1 MQNLGE
7 TLMPVPRL
15 KCNRLVIAVLWTASL
30 VSLHL
35 ISLPGIASPAQGNEA
50 SKAKGDQQSR
60 IIYVTIAGSEPAG
73 SFGGVA
79 YKRTWGTVSGVVA
92 PRDTI
97 QGFDQLA
104 HDADGNYP
112 YQSEF
117 EITAPEKPGTNT
129 VIFIEAE
136 NRGTPVFLNALH
148 EVAIGGPP
156 SATTNGGDTGNGF
169 LFAHATSYAR
179 VQWQPGVA
187 ESVPMAAEGV
197 GEVIIRD
204 FGRMLAGRTPLNPKP
219 TLDFGTYHTR
229 ILGGVSLSGFFAN
242 TFIAEGFNADPVDG
256 TAVYQGAIAVD
267 GTGNWLALNELASQ
281 VGAKEFP
288 YVVPDAKPL
297 NASEILSGHLSDP
310 FYIDIA
316 NYTDFYRLRASI
328 TDVAPKNPRM
338 RRYDWPSAHAPAPID
353 QSGIS
358 SRAGR
363 CNGGVVIDLNPIPHS
378 AYLRAVTLELEHEL
392 KVPSA
397 KGAPSLPPSTLFELD
412 PDPVPSKMP
421 NVNHLPGVRIY
432 LPLVDEDAQPIGGV
446 RFPDVEHP
454 VGRAVPPSL
463 PPVTTA
469 SIEATCGNLGG
480 WQQFSAEELTK
491 RYGSE
496 ANYLKIYGESVDRQI
511 AAGFLLA
518 SDRDAMLRT
527 AAALYNRHPAV
538 TAQSAGQR

>member
-1 MQNLGE
+1 
-7 TLMPVPRL
+7 MPVPRL
-15 KCNRLVIAVLWTASL
+15 KFNRFVITALWSAFL
-30 VSLHL
+30 VSLPF
-35 ISLPGIASPAQGNEA
+35 ISLPGNASPAQGSEGSAPA
-50 SKAKGDQQSR
+50 SDQQSK
-60 IIYVTIAGSEPAG
+60 ITYVTIAGSEPAG

-79 YKRTWGTVSGVVA
+79 YKRTWGTVTGIVA

-129 VIFIEAE
+129 VIFVEAE

-148 EVAIGGPP
+148 EVSIAGPP
-156 SATTNGGDTGNGF
+156 SATTTGGDTGNGF

-179 VQWQPGVA
+179 VQWQAGVA

-197 GEVIIRD
+197 GEAIIRD

-219 TLDFGTYHTR
+219 SVDFGTYHTL

-242 TFIAEGFNADPVDG
+242 TFLAEGFNADPVEG
-256 TAVYQGAIAVD
+256 SAVYQGAIAVD
-267 GTGNWLALNELASQ
+267 GTGNWLALNELAAQ
-281 VGAKEFP
+281 ADAKEFP

-297 NASEILSGHLSDP
+297 PVTDILSGHLSDP
-310 FYIDIA
+310 FYVDIA

-328 TDVAPKNPRM
+328 TDIAPNNPRM

-358 SRAGR
+358 ARASR

-397 KGAPSLPPSTLFELD
+397 KQAPSLPPSTLFTLD
-412 PDPVPSKMP
+412 PDPVPSKTP

-432 LPLVDEDAQPIGGV
+432 LPLVDEDAQPMGGV
-446 RFPDVEHP
+446 RFPDVQHP

-480 WQQFSAEELTK
+480 WQQFSPEELTK

-496 ANYLKIYGESVDRQI
+496 ANYLKLYADSVDRQI
-511 AAGFLLA
+511 AAGFLLV
-518 SDRDAMLRT
+518 SDREAMLKT
-527 AAALYNRHPAV
+527 AAELYNRRPA
-538 TAQSAGQR
+538 AGTPASGQH

>member
-1 MQNLGE
+1 MSILR
-7 TLMPVPRL
+7 M
-15 KCNRLVIAVLWTASL
+15 KCSRVASSVLWAAAVLAL
-30 VSLHL
+30 LP
-35 ISLPGIASPAQGNEA
+35 IIFLPGNASAAQGREG
-50 SKAKGDQQSR
+50 SKAAGEQQSR
-60 IIYVTIAGSEPAG
+60 ITYVTIAGSEPAG

-79 YKRTWGTVSGVVA
+79 YKRTWGTVTGVVA
-92 PRDTI
+92 ERDTI
-97 QGFDQLA
+97 QGFDQLP

-129 VIFIEAE
+129 VVFVEAE

-148 EVAIGGPP
+148 EVAVAGPP

-169 LFAHATSYAR
+169 LFANGTSYAR

-187 ESVPMAAEGV
+187 ANVPMEAEGV

-219 TLDFGTYHTR
+219 AVDFGTYRTL

-256 TAVYQGAIAVD
+256 SAVFQGAIAVD
-267 GTGNWLALNELASQ
+267 GTGNWLALNELAAQ
-281 VGAKEFP
+281 AGVKEFP

-297 NASEILSGHLSDP
+297 NASDILGGHLSDP

-328 TDVAPKNPRM
+328 TDVLPTNPRM

-353 QSGIS
+353 QSGGS
-358 SRAGR
+358 ARASR
-363 CNGGVVIDLNPIPHS
+363 CNGGAVIDLNPIPHS
-378 AYLRAVTLELEHEL
+378 AYLRAVTLELEHVL

-397 KGAPSLPPSTLFELD
+397 KQAPSLPPSVLFVLD
-412 PDPVPSKMP
+412 PDPVLSKTP
-421 NVNHLPGVRIY
+421 NFNHLAGVRLY
-432 LPLVDEDAQPIGGV
+432 VPLVDEDAQPMGGV

-454 VGRAVPPSL
+454 VGRPVPPSL

-469 SIEATCGNLGG
+469 SIDATCGNLGG
-480 WQQFSAEELTK
+480 WQQFSSEELTK

-496 ANYLKIYGESVDRQI
+496 ANYVKLYAQSVDRQI
-511 AAGFLLA
+511 AAGYLLA
-518 SDRDAMLRT
+518 SDREEMLKI
-527 AAALYNRHPAV
+527 ASALYNRRAGAA
-538 TAQSAGQR
+538 AQSARKQ